1 MLASVPRIAIA
12 VGSSMA
18 TVAVFDTNADSAQV
32 MKPNATIVRIELL
45 PTPGTASTR
54 NAKRRAT
61 PVRSIDWAMMN
72 APMKTKTVVEPS
84 GAITSSTGATP
95 IIAMST
101 MPMRPPIGIGTASL
115 IQSTID
121 EQQRRGELLLRRL
134 HVERQQ
140 EEDQEHGRRQE
151 QADRAPCLLE
161 LLLLRAQLLLAER
174 AIGPYLGEALER
186 VAAC

>member
-72 APMKTKTVVEPS
+72 APMKTRMVVEPS
-84 GAITSSTGATP
+84 GAITSSAGATP
-95 IIAMST
+95 ITVMST
-101 MPMRPPIGIGTASL
+101 MPIRPPIGIGTASL
-115 IQSTID
+115 IQSTMTNSSAAASFCCVGSMSSGSSRKIRNTAGARNRPIV
-121 EQQRRGELLLRRL
+121 RRAFSNFSSCGLSFCSPSVR
-134 HVERQQ
+134 
-140 EEDQEHGRRQE
+140 
-151 QADRAPCLLE
+151 
-161 LLLLRAQLLLAER
+161 
-174 AIGPYLGEALER
+174 
-186 VAAC
+186 